1 MSLLDRVG
9 CGEVVVLARVDD
21 YAGEAVDYARHILID
36 QRALH
41 VDVAEQNAV
50 QGVVEHH
57 IQTFECAHY
66 GDLGHAEARAVV
78 AQADVAADLFA
89 YFVQS
94 LAHDAEVL
102 LGGERTAES
111 LGRRAVGHVVEQAL
125 ARGADY
131 GDDVG
136 ALSGC
141 GLCLYD
147 IFVDVTRR
155 YDYVEVGARPF
166 ADGGDVVFSTLAVGC
181 DFGDAGVDIRFQRR
195 FALGCRT
202 YGRAGD
208 VEFAGSDLLGDL
220 LGRES
225 RFDDR
230 VAEEEQGA
238 FAQYVF
244 LPQLFHHHV
253 RQRYRV
259 GIHAVDADQTAQRP
273 LDGYRRIT
281 FHKILHP
288 VGDLARYVPG
298 VFHLVK
304 VYS

>member
-1 MSLLDRVG
+1 MNFVGGIYFSGSLGEDLPGHLGLRQLIEEAVLQHRIDLKGVAQTHLLLGQAGQQGQLFVDQVGSQHRVSLLDRVG

-41 VDVAEQNAV
+41 IDVPEEDAV
-50 QGVVEHH
+50 QGVVQHH

-208 VEFAGSDLLGDL
+208 VEFAGSDLL
-220 LGRES
+220 R
-225 RFDDR
+225 RF
-230 VAEEEQGA
+230 AGA
-238 FAQYVF
+238 
-244 LPQLFHHHV
+244 
-253 RQRYRV
+253 
-259 GIHAVDADQTAQRP
+259 
-273 LDGYRRIT
+273 
-281 FHKILHP
+281 
-288 VGDLARYVPG
+288 
-298 VFHLVK
+298 
-304 VYS
+304 